1 MSKFGYVTGAD
12 GQVYTRTSEPD
23 WLRNNWLLNWL
34 LNSNKHYVAASSIG
48 GVSGGG
54 SAGGDLAYAKNSIY
68 SPTSIPTYG
77 PAGGVSAASLGYTA
91 LQRQLTNQEQL
102 NQVYQPQLQ
111 SYMQGDPTGGYG
123 AQMQSLMQGQFST
136 NDPSYQW
143 RLQQGQGAVERSA
156 AARGLLNSGQAAI
169 ELMNYG
175 QGAASTEY
183 QAQFNRT
190 LQAMQ
195 ASETSFQSGY
205 NRLAELAGMTPS
217 QQIAANQAN
226 LNYAKL
232 GADTKFGY
240 DQLAANQNLGYAD
253 LNARTG
259 LGYAG
264 LAERASADQ
273 AHLNLATDQFSYQ
286 AAQGQLHQDQMNNT
300 DKAFQSMMSGYRSGG
315 FAGGGGG
322 AGAGASSG
330 SGASSSYTGAMGGP
344 DAPGYGYT
352 GALPSPFVNYNLEG
366 SNGFSG
372 TYSNSGPN
380 YYYGTSTLPPSGI
393 TPYYG
398 PNGIPIYSD
407 RPGVDPS
414 GFGGEVS
421 GESFG
426 MSGYSG
432 GGD

>member
-1 MSKFGYVTGAD
+1 MSKFGYVIGAD
-12 GQVYTRTSEPD
+12 GQAYTRTSDPD
-23 WLRNNWLLNWL
+23 WLLDSHGHDRPAW
-34 LNSNKHYVAASSIG
+34 SI
-48 GVSGGG
+48 
-54 SAGGDLAYAKNSIY
+54 DLANAKNSID
-68 SPTSIPTYG
+68 SPTGIPTYG
-77 PAGGVSAASLGYTA
+77 PAGGVSAASLGYA
-91 LQRQLTNQEQL
+91 APQRQLTGQEQL

-111 SYMQGDPTGGYG
+111 AYMQGDSTGGYG

-195 ASETSFQSGY
+195 ASEISFQSGY

-240 DQLAANQNLGYAD
+240 AQLAANQNLGYAD
-253 LNARTG
+253 VNARTG
-259 LGYAG
+259 LGYAE

-273 AHLNLATDQFSYQ
+273 ARLNLATDQFSYQ

-300 DKAFQSMMSGYRSGG
+300 DKAFQSMMSGYR
-315 FAGGGGG
+315 AGGGGG

-421 GESFG
+421 GGSFG

>member
-1 MSKFGYVTGAD
+1 MPIFGSVIGAD

-23 WLRNNWLLNWL
+23 FL
-34 LNSNKHYVAASSIG
+34 LNSNKHYVAASAIG

-54 SAGGDLAYAKNSIY
+54 SAGY

-286 AAQGQLHQDQMNNT
+286 AAQGQLYQDQMNNT

-421 GESFG
+421 GGSFG
-426 MSGYSG
+426 LSGYSG

>member
-1 MSKFGYVTGAD
+1 MPSFGSVTGAD
-12 GQVYTRTSEPD
+12 GQVYTRTGDP
-23 WLRNNWLLNWL
+23 NWL

-68 SPTSIPTYG
+68 SPTSTPTYG

-259 LGYAG
+259 LGYAE

-273 AHLNLATDQFSYQ
+273 ARLNLATDQFSYQ
-286 AAQGQLHQDQMNNT
+286 AAQGQLYQDQMNNT
-300 DKAFQSMMSGYRSGG
+300 DKAFQSMMSGYRS
-315 FAGGGGG
+315 GGGGG

-421 GESFG
+421 GGSFG
-426 MSGYSG
+426 LSGYSG

>member
-1 MSKFGYVTGAD
+1 MPSFGSVTGAD
-12 GQVYTRTSEPD
+12 GQVYTRTGDPN
-23 WLRNNWLLNWL
+23 WLRN
-34 LNSNKHYVAASSIG
+34 SNDHYVAASSIG

-77 PAGGVSAASLGYTA
+77 PAGGVSAASLGYA
-91 LQRQLTNQEQL
+91 APQRQLTGQEQL

-111 SYMQGDPTGGYG
+111 AYMQGDPTGGYG

-232 GADTKFGY
+232 GANTKFGY

-421 GESFG
+421 GGSFG

>member
-1 MSKFGYVTGAD
+1 MSKFGYVRGAD

-23 WLRNNWLLNWL
+23 VLLD
-34 LNSNKHYVAASSIG
+34 SHKHSISASSIN
-48 GVSGGG
+48 
-54 SAGGDLAYAKNSIY
+54 LANAKNSID
-68 SPTSIPTYG
+68 SPTGIPTYG
-77 PAGGVSAASLGYTA
+77 PAGGVSAASLGYA
-91 LQRQLTNQEQL
+91 APQRQLTNQEQL

-259 LGYAG
+259 LGYAE
-264 LAERASADQ
+264 LAERASTDQ
-273 AHLNLATDQFSYQ
+273 ARLNLATDQFSYQ

-300 DKAFQSMMSGYRSGG
+300 DKAFQSMMSGYRS
-315 FAGGGGG
+315 GGGGG

-421 GESFG
+421 GGSFG
-426 MSGYSG
+426 LSGYSG

>member
-1 MSKFGYVTGAD
+1 MPSFGSVTGAD
-12 GQVYTRTSEPD
+12 GQVYTRTGDPN
-23 WLRNNWLLNWL
+23 WLRN
-34 LNSNKHYVAASSIG
+34 SNDHYVAASSIG
-48 GVSGGG
+48 GV
-54 SAGGDLAYAKNSIY
+54 AGGVDLAYAKNSIY
-68 SPTSIPTYG
+68 SPTSVPTYG
-77 PAGGVSAASLGYTA
+77 PAGGVSAASLGYA
-91 LQRQLTNQEQL
+91 APQRQLTGQEQL

-111 SYMQGDPTGGYG
+111 AYMQGDPTGGYG

-232 GADTKFGY
+232 GANTKFEY

-259 LGYAG
+259 LGYSG

-273 AHLNLATDQFSYQ
+273 AYLNLATDQFSYQ
-286 AAQGQLHQDQMNNT
+286 AAQGQLHQDQMNNI

-322 AGAGASSG
+322 AWAGASSG
-330 SGASSSYTGAMGGP
+330 SGSSGSYSGAMGGP

-352 GALPSPFVNYNLEG
+352 GDLPSPFVNYDLEG
-366 SNGFSG
+366 SNGFFG
-372 TYSNSGPN
+372 TYSNDGPN

-398 PNGIPIYSD
+398 PDGIPIYSD

-421 GESFG
+421 GGSFG
-426 MSGYSG
+426 LSGYSG

>member
-1 MSKFGYVTGAD
+1 MPYFGSVTGAD
-12 GQVYTRTSEPD
+12 GQVYTRTGEPD
-23 WLRNNWLLNWL
+23 FL
-34 LNSNKHYVAASSIG
+34 LNSNKHYVAASAIG
-48 GVSGGG
+48 GMSGGG
-54 SAGGDLAYAKNSIY
+54 SLAYAKNSIY
-68 SPTSIPTYG
+68 SPTSTPTYG
-77 PAGGVSAASLGYTA
+77 PAGGVSAASLGYA
-91 LQRQLTNQEQL
+91 APQRQLTGQEQL

-111 SYMQGDPTGGYG
+111 AYMQGDPTGGYG

-232 GADTKFGY
+232 GANTKFGY

-300 DKAFQSMMSGYRSGG
+300 DKAFLSMMSGYRSGG

-421 GESFG
+421 GGSFG
-426 MSGYSG
+426 LSGYSG
-432 GGD
+432 AGD

>member
-1 MSKFGYVTGAD
+1 MPFFGSVTGAD
-12 GQVYTRTSEPD
+12 GQVYTRTGDPN
-23 WLRNNWLLNWL
+23 WLRN
-34 LNSNKHYVAASSIG
+34 SNDHYVAASSIG

-54 SAGGDLAYAKNSIY
+54 SAGGDLTYAKNSIY
-68 SPTSIPTYG
+68 SPTSTPTYG

-156 AARGLLNSGQAAI
+156 VARGLLNSGQAAI

-232 GADTKFGY
+232 GANTKFEY

-300 DKAFQSMMSGYRSGG
+300 DKAFLSMMSGYRSGG

-366 SNGFSG
+366 SNGFFG
-372 TYSNSGPN
+372 TYSNDGPN

-421 GESFG
+421 GGSFG

>member
-1 MSKFGYVTGAD
+1 MPSFGSVTGAD
-12 GQVYTRTSEPD
+12 GQVYTRTGDPN
-23 WLRNNWLLNWL
+23 WLRN
-34 LNSNKHYVAASSIG
+34 SNDHYVAASSIG

-68 SPTSIPTYG
+68 SPTSTPTYG

-259 LGYAG
+259 LGYAE

-273 AHLNLATDQFSYQ
+273 ARLNLATDQFSYQ

-300 DKAFQSMMSGYRSGG
+300 DKAFQSMMSGYRS
-315 FAGGGGG
+315 GGGGG

-366 SNGFSG
+366 ANGFSG
-372 TYSNSGPN
+372 TYNNSGPN

-421 GESFG
+421 GGSFG
-426 MSGYSG
+426 LSGYSG

>member
-1 MSKFGYVTGAD
+1 MPSFGSVTGAD
-12 GQVYTRTSEPD
+12 GQVYTRTGDPN
-23 WLRNNWLLNWL
+23 WLRN
-34 LNSNKHYVAASSIG
+34 SNDHYVAASSIG

-54 SAGGDLAYAKNSIY
+54 SAGGDLSYAKNSIY
-68 SPTSIPTYG
+68 SPSSIPTYG

-91 LQRQLTNQEQL
+91 PQRQLTGQEQL
-102 NQVYQPQLQ
+102 NQIYQPQLQ
-111 SYMQGDPTGGYG
+111 AYMQGDPTGGYG

-143 RLQQGQGAVERSA
+143 RLEQGQGAVERSA
-156 AARGLLNSGQAAI
+156 AARGLLNSGNAAV

-205 NRLAELAGMTPS
+205 NRLAELSGMTPS
-217 QQIAANQAN
+217 QQIAAGQLN

-273 AHLNLATDQFSYQ
+273 ANLNLATDQFSYQ
-286 AAQGQLHQDQMNNT
+286 AAQGQLRQDQLNNT
-300 DKAFQSMMSGYRSGG
+300 DKAFQSVMNGYRPGG
-315 FAGGGGG
+315 FAGGGGGG
-322 AGAGASSG
+322 AGAGAGGGLG
-330 SGASSSYTGAMGGP
+330 SAGAYTGAMGGP

-352 GALPSPFVNYNLEG
+352 GALPSPFVNYSLEG
-366 SNGFSG
+366 ANGFSG
-372 TYSNSGPN
+372 TYNNSGPN

-414 GFGGEVS
+414 GFGGDVS
-421 GESFG
+421 GGSFG
-426 MSGYSG
+426 LSGYSG

>member
-1 MSKFGYVTGAD
+1 MTIFGSVIGAD

-23 WLRNNWLLNWL
+23 FL
-34 LNSNKHYVAASSIG
+34 LNSNKHYVAASAIG

-54 SAGGDLAYAKNSIY
+54 SAGY
-68 SPTSIPTYG
+68 SPTSTPTYG

-286 AAQGQLHQDQMNNT
+286 AAQGQLHQDRMNNT
-300 DKAFQSMMSGYRSGG
+300 DKAFLSMMSGYRSGG

-352 GALPSPFVNYNLEG
+352 GALPSPFVNYDLEG
-366 SNGFSG
+366 SNGFFG

-421 GESFG
+421 GGSFG

>member
-1 MSKFGYVTGAD
+1 MPSFGSVTGAD
-12 GQVYTRTSEPD
+12 GQVYTRTGDPN
-23 WLRNNWLLNWL
+23 WLRN
-34 LNSNKHYVAASSIG
+34 SNDHYVASSSIG

-54 SAGGDLAYAKNSIY
+54 SAGGDLTYAKNSIY
-68 SPTSIPTYG
+68 SPTSTPTYG

-232 GADTKFGY
+232 GANTKFEY

-286 AAQGQLHQDQMNNT
+286 AAQGQLHQDRMNNT
-300 DKAFQSMMSGYRSGG
+300 DKAFLSMMSGYRSGG

-352 GALPSPFVNYNLEG
+352 GALPSPFVNYDLEG
-366 SNGFSG
+366 SNGFFG

-398 PNGIPIYSD
+398 PDGIPIYSD

-421 GESFG
+421 GGSFG
-426 MSGYSG
+426 LSGYSG

>member
-1 MSKFGYVTGAD
+1 MPSFGSVTGAD
-12 GQVYTRTSEPD
+12 GQVYTRTGDP
-23 WLRNNWLLNWL
+23 NWL
-34 LNSNKHYVAASSIG
+34 LNSNKHYVAASAIG

-54 SAGGDLAYAKNSIY
+54 SAGY
-68 SPTSIPTYG
+68 SPTSTPTYG

-259 LGYAG
+259 LGYSG

-286 AAQGQLHQDQMNNT
+286 AAQGQLYQDQMNNT
-300 DKAFQSMMSGYRSGG
+300 DKAFQSMMSGYRS
-315 FAGGGGG
+315 GGGGG

-352 GALPSPFVNYNLEG
+352 GALPSPFVNYDLEG
-366 SNGFSG
+366 SNGFFG
-372 TYSNSGPN
+372 TYSNDGPN

-421 GESFG
+421 GGSFG
-426 MSGYSG
+426 LSGYSG

>member
-1 MSKFGYVTGAD
+1 MPYFGSVTGAD
-12 GQVYTRTSEPD
+12 GQVYTRTGDPN
-23 WLRNNWLLNWL
+23 WLRN
-34 LNSNKHYVAASSIG
+34 SNDHYVAASSIG

-54 SAGGDLAYAKNSIY
+54 SAGGDLSYAKNSIY
-68 SPTSIPTYG
+68 SPPSIPTYG

-217 QQIAANQAN
+217 QQIAANQAS

-259 LGYAG
+259 LGYSG

-286 AAQGQLHQDQMNNT
+286 AAQGQLRQDRMNNI
-300 DKAFQSMMSGYRSGG
+300 DKAFLSMMSGYRSGG

-352 GALPSPFVNYNLEG
+352 GALPSPFVNYDLEG
-366 SNGFSG
+366 SNGFFG
-372 TYSNSGPN
+372 TYSNNGPN

-421 GESFG
+421 GGSFG

>member
-1 MSKFGYVTGAD
+1 MTIFGSVIGAD

-23 WLRNNWLLNWL
+23 FL
-34 LNSNKHYVAASSIG
+34 LNSNKHYVAASAIG

-54 SAGGDLAYAKNSIY
+54 SAGY
-68 SPTSIPTYG
+68 SPTSTPTYG

-232 GADTKFGY
+232 GANTKFGY

-259 LGYAG
+259 LGYAE

-286 AAQGQLHQDQMNNT
+286 AAQGQLYQDQMNNT
-300 DKAFQSMMSGYRSGG
+300 DKAFQSMMSGYRS
-315 FAGGGGG
+315 GGGGG

-352 GALPSPFVNYNLEG
+352 GALPSPFVNYDLEG
-366 SNGFSG
+366 SNGFFG
-372 TYSNSGPN
+372 TYSNNGPN

-421 GESFG
+421 GGSFG